1 MAEEETFENET
12 RRLPDDVVYTNQA
25 SVTGSGDW
33 DSTDTLVNGL
43 MVYDG
48 KLIYPDGNFKNKG
61 EVGSDDYFY
70 APANNP
76 NYTSTTGSKYYYR
89 IFQND
94 QVGSKTGFVLRLQGD
109 GSTLIAP
116 EGTLSTTNIKVSVKL
131 PETGDS
137 QSTGYLNVAKAF
149 ETGQYDDDDGSLN
162 GSLSS
167 QITSGNTT
175 TNNVT
180 LGQKFV
186 LNNEYIIL
194 RIEADEN
201 WTGYLS
207 NIEVDWS

>member
-1 MAEEETFENET
+1 MAISSDF
-12 RRLPDDVVYTNQA
+12 A
-25 SVTGSGDW
+25 VTKRSE
-33 DSTDTLVNGL
+33 S
-43 MVYDG
+43 
-48 KLIYPDGNFKNKG
+48 
-61 EVGSDDYFY
+61 
-70 APANNP
+70 
-76 NYTSTTGSKYYYR
+76 
-89 IFQND
+89 
-94 QVGSKTGFVLRLQGD
+94 
-109 GSTLIAP
+109 
-116 EGTLSTTNIKVSVKL
+116 TLSTTNIKVSVKL

-149 ETGQYDDDDGSLN
+149 ETGQYADDDGSLN

-175 TNNVT
+175 SNSVT